1 MDELFVNHK
10 THKIDAKG
18 RISIPADMRAN
29 LGQEFIASRGSENAL
44 LSIRWMSGTDL

>member
-29 LGQEFIASRGSENAL
+29 LGQEFIASRGFGKCLAL
-44 LSIRWMSGTDL
+44 YPMDE